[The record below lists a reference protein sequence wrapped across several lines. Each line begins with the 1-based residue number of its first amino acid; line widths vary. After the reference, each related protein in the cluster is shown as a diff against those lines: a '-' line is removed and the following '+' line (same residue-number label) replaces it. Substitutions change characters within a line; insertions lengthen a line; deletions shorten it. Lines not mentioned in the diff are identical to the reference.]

1 MREHFVIT
9 GMNGEGNLEID
20 FDSEEEALYIY
31 EILRSG
37 FTSEEERESSRKWV
51 SIKENRQELDN
62 AFTNAWLMI
71 KIARF
76 MEDDDFN
83 KIMKEEK
90 SLMKD
95 FSQMAIE
102 VSKLMSVLI
111 ASAGTTKEKGAIS
124 TKKVRKRL
132 APVLKLLEERAGKE
146 FMRKPITFP
155 TIKITE

>member
-1 MREHFVIT
+1 
-9 GMNGEGNLEID
+9 
-20 FDSEEEALYIY
+20 
-31 EILRSG
+31 
-37 FTSEEERESSRKWV
+37 
-51 SIKENRQELDN
+51 
-62 AFTNAWLMI
+62 
-71 KIARF
+71 
-76 MEDDDFN
+76 
-83 KIMKEEK
+83 MKEEK

>member
-1 MREHFVIT
+1 MREHFVVT
-9 GMNGEGNLEID
+9 GINGEGNLEVD
-20 FDSEEEALYIY
+20 FDSEQEALYIY

-37 FTSEEERESSRKWV
+37 FISEVERESSRKWV
-51 SIKENRQELDN
+51 EIKENRQELDN

-83 KIMKEEK
+83 KIMKEESGLK
-90 SLMKD
+90 KE
-95 FSQMAIE
+95 FAQMAIE
-102 VSKLMSVLI
+102 VSKLMAIFI

-132 APVLKLLEERAGKE
+132 APILKLLEDGAGKE
-146 FMRKPITFP
+146 FMKKSITFP